1 MIDKRFC
8 LIADNGDRLYPY
20 KKTQISTGRY
30 GYALNKPGEQDRK
43 GAGHYTTDLNE
54 VVRRVVH
61 DGWSVRAKEESSG
74 KKRPREG
81 SFGFNKQAI
90 VRYEISGELEE
101 LVRGAKRLPSK
112 VHAPI
117 TPVERSKA
125 AFAEDDEHDS
135 AESPVDEKIFR
146 EISTRRGQPEFR
158 KQLLAAFQGK
168 CCVTGSELSSVL
180 EAAHIVPYSERP
192 DYSVTNGLL
201 LRSDIHTL
209 FDLDILRI
217 MPSGQVEISQQLKGT
232 EYEQYAGKKVVVEM
246 PKKMS
251 ENLRVRYER

>member
-20 KKTQISTGRY
+20 KKRQVSTGRY
-30 GYALNKPGEQDRK
+30 GYALNKPGEQDRHS
-43 GAGHYTTDLNE
+43 AGHYASDLNE

-61 DGWSVRAKEESSG
+61 DGWSVRAKTESSG
-74 KKRPREG
+74 KRPREG
-81 SFGFNKQAI
+81 SFGFNKRAI
-90 VRYEISGELEE
+90 VRYEISGELEG
-101 LVRGAKRLPSK
+101 LVKGAKRLPSK

-117 TPVERSKA
+117 APVVVSKA
-125 AFAEDDEHDS
+125 TVSEDDVRES
-135 AESPVDEKIFR
+135 AESPVDEKTFR

-168 CCVTGSELSSVL
+168 CCVTGSEVIGVL
-180 EAAHIVPYSERP
+180 EAAHIVPFSEKP

-217 MPSGQVEISQQLKGT
+217 TPSGRVEISEQLKGS
-232 EYEQYAGKKVVVEM
+232 EYEQYAGQQIVDEL
-246 PKKMS
+246 PRKMS
-251 ENLRVRYER
+251 ENLRTRYER